1 MQLLRRRE
9 VVARTGL
16 SYPTIYR
23 YELRGEFP
31 ARRRIGPNS
40 VGWLAHEVDE
50 WIKSRS
56 VVRSTR
62 VDNAPS
68 SQSIQSPDSA

>member
-1 MQLLRRRE
+1 MQLLRRSQ

-40 VGWLAHEVDE
+40 VGWLAHEVDA
-50 WIKSRS
+50 WIESRS
-56 VVRSTR
+56 VVRNTH
-62 VDNAPS
+62 VDDAPS
-68 SQSIQSPDSA
+68 SQAIQSSDSA

>member
-1 MQLLRRRE
+1 MQILRRRE

-31 ARRRIGPNS
+31 PRRRLGPNS
-40 VGWLAHEVDE
+40 VGWLEAEVVE
-50 WIKSRS
+50 WVKSR
-56 VVRSTR
+56 RLARTAKAST
-62 VDNAPS
+62 
-68 SQSIQSPDSA
+68 

>member
-1 MQLLRRRE
+1 MQFLRRRE

-40 VGWLAHEVDE
+40 VGWLEHEVTE

-68 SQSIQSPDSA
+68 PQSIQSSDSA